1 MKQKGFVQCLRSF
14 DDNKVLKYKEQIK
27 LTYMCSNV
35 QNHGLKIYSDILK
48 STWKEAEVL
57 FRSCKGKAL
66 TYLKILLIVIKCNS
80 IGSFMKLL
88 MTHTS

>member
-48 STWKEAEVL
+48 ST
-57 FRSCKGKAL
+57 
-66 TYLKILLIVIKCNS
+66 
-80 IGSFMKLL
+80 
-88 MTHTS
+88 